1 MNRAR
6 APRLAA
12 ALSAVVLVGLAAC
25 GQDTAAGPGALTPVT
40 IVIGNTINFAAPH
53 VALEKGFWKDE
64 GLDVDLVN
72 IQHGAPTALASMI
85 QGDSFM
91 AFTGGPTV
99 IAPIAEGAP
108 LQLLVTVGLGY
119 SVELTGRAEFLK
131 DRGITADSSIA
142 DKVKAL
148 RGARLGYD
156 TPGGSM
162 DRFYRHILG
171 RYGLDADKDTTMIA
185 LNNPQGEM
193 AALRQGKIDVMAG
206 SPPVGVTAEFEGAG
220 TLFLRPSEVPG
231 LKDYPYL
238 IGSTTKKQLADRP
251 AQLEGVIRGLQR
263 AFDFLGSD
271 PDACK
276 AIVRKSFPD
285 MRQEAFDAA
294 FKDVLPV
301 IPDSPLITK
310 KSFGV
315 LADFERSNGSKADFD
330 YAAIVPADFVTKA
343 LGKER

>member
-1 MNRAR
+1 MKRTL
-6 APRLAA
+6 LAG
-12 ALSAVVLVGLAAC
+12 LSAIALTGLVAC
-25 GQDTAAGPGALTPVT
+25 GAEPAPAAGARTPVS
-40 IVIGNTINFAAPH
+40 IVIGNTINLAAPH

-64 GLDVDLVN
+64 GLDVELVN

-91 AFTGGPTV
+91 AFTGGPSV
-99 IAPIAEGAP
+99 VAPIAEGAP

-119 SVELTGRAEFLK
+119 SVELTGRADFLA
-131 DRGITADSSIA
+131 DRGITADSPIE

-162 DRFYRHILG
+162 DRFYRHILKL
-171 RYGLDADKDTTMIA
+171 YGLDAERDTTMIA

-238 IGSTTKKQLADRP
+238 IGSTTKKQLAESP
-251 AQLEGVIRGLQR
+251 KQFEGIIRGLQR
-263 AFDFLGSD
+263 AFEFLDAD

-285 MRQEAFDAA
+285 MKQEAFDAA
-294 FKDVLPV
+294 FEDVLPV
-301 IPDSPLITK
+301 IPDSPLITE

-315 LADFERSNGSKADFD
+315 LADFERGNGSTADFD
-330 YAAIVPADFVTKA
+330 YAAIVPVDFVTAA
-343 LGKER
+343 LGKGR